1 MKIRLFII
9 VCLLAFN
16 TSGISQ
22 NLTEMDDLFFENLNL
37 VYKDPEQTLRV
48 AGFLLTNAETD
59 LQKAQGNYLRYKAE
73 SLKGNHVASIEA
85 IFKVRSVLNPQQP
98 DYLQGLAA
106 IAISELSR
114 NAGMNDVSVQY
125 LDEAKEII
133 AALRPSEKTNL
144 TLVNF
149 NFENAAA
156 ALYVSNDPEDALKLL
171 LKNKI
176 PVAESRELVPAYSIE
191 NNIRVASI
199 YLIENDV
206 KNARLYFN
214 KALSELKT
222 LDLMASSLE
231 ATVLAGLGKLS
242 IKEGDF
248 TEASTL
254 LLQAKNIS
262 VVPPTQYVEVLGDL
276 SEVYLKIDSLDASRS
291 YNRERS
297 LLNET
302 VINSERNSRNT
313 IISFIKK
320 DREQM
325 ISSDLSI
332 YYRVGFILLGVVI
345 LGIVIYYFYNRKLDR
360 EYKKFEKVIARIEK
374 KEKLETLDVAQDSVP
389 KESKGVVI
397 PEETEN
403 AILERLNEF
412 ENSDKFTKAGISL
425 QSVAKELN
433 TNTKYISEIIHTHR
447 GKNFNTY
454 INELRVNY
462 IINRMKDD
470 KKYLSYKV
478 SYLAEE
484 SGFSSHSAFTVVFKS
499 ITGITPNQF
508 ITFLKKDTKIPSQS
522 F

>member
-1 MKIRLFII
+1 
-9 VCLLAFN
+9 
-16 TSGISQ
+16 
-22 NLTEMDDLFFENLNL
+22 
-37 VYKDPEQTLRV
+37 
-48 AGFLLTNAETD
+48 
-59 LQKAQGNYLRYKAE
+59 
-73 SLKGNHVASIEA
+73 
-85 IFKVRSVLNPQQP
+85 
-98 DYLQGLAA
+98 
-106 IAISELSR
+106 
-114 NAGMNDVSVQY
+114 
-125 LDEAKEII
+125 
-133 AALRPSEKTNL
+133 
-144 TLVNF
+144 
-149 NFENAAA
+149 
-156 ALYVSNDPEDALKLL
+156 
-171 LKNKI
+171 
-176 PVAESRELVPAYSIE
+176 
-191 NNIRVASI
+191 
-199 YLIENDV
+199 
-206 KNARLYFN
+206 
-214 KALSELKT
+214 
-222 LDLMASSLE
+222 
-231 ATVLAGLGKLS
+231 
-242 IKEGDF
+242 
-248 TEASTL
+248 
-254 LLQAKNIS
+254 
-262 VVPPTQYVEVLGDL
+262 
-276 SEVYLKIDSLDASRS
+276 
-291 YNRERS
+291 
-297 LLNET
+297 
-302 VINSERNSRNT
+302 
-313 IISFIKK
+313 
-320 DREQM
+320 M

-360 EYKKFEKVIARIEK
+360 EYKKYEKVIARIEK
-374 KEKLETLDVAQDSVP
+374 KEKRETLDVAQDSVP